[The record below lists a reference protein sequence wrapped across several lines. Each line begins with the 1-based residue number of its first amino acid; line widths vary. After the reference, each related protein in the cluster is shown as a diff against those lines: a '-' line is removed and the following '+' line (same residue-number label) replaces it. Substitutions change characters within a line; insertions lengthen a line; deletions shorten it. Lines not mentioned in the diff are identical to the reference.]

1 MMTSTQ
7 LQSRI
12 TEDILIGELV
22 EKYPE
27 AVETLL
33 SYGVHCIGCHVSP
46 YESLGDGFRG
56 HGLGEAEI
64 QEALQKLNE
73 VIVPNITTAETP
85 AAEITVSFTSLAAQK
100 IQEACSRQNKKALR
114 IAVEKGGCSGYGYL
128 FTLLDAPKEGD
139 LVFGR
144 EQGVT
149 VFIDKNSIPRMN
161 GAVIDY
167 HDALTGAGFKVKN
180 PQATGSCGCG
190 NSFKA

>member
-1 MMTSTQ
+1 MTSTQ

-85 AAEITVSFTSLAAQK
+85 AAGVTVSFTPLAAQK
-100 IQEACSRQNKKALR
+100 IKEEFKK
-114 IAVEKGGCSGYGYL
+114 GY
-128 FTLLDAPKEGD
+128 DD
-139 LVFGR
+139 
-144 EQGVT
+144 
-149 VFIDKNSIPRMN
+149 
-161 GAVIDY
+161 
-167 HDALTGAGFKVKN
+167 
-180 PQATGSCGCG
+180 
-190 NSFKA
+190 